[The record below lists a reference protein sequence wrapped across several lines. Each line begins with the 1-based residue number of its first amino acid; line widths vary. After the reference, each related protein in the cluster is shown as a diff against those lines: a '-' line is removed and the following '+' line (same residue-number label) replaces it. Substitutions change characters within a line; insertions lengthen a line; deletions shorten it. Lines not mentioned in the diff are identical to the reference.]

1 METTNYTKHTNSN
14 PVQKKLIDNFYN
26 HVYRLLKPLKL
37 DSILDVGCGEGITL
51 SKFEK
56 EGIGKKLYGID
67 YSDDALKICKKIY
80 PHLNLK
86 KGDIYDIKERN
97 NSYDLVMATEVLE
110 HLDDSE
116 KALKELIRVSKK
128 YVMLSVP
135 NEPFF
140 IGANFIRGKYLKNF
154 GNHPE
159 HINHWTLFSFR
170 KFLQKNNLTIV
181 AQKHPFAWTLILA
194 KKK

>member
-1 METTNYTKHTNSN
+1 METTNYNKHINSN
-14 PVQKKLIDNFYN
+14 PIQKKLIDNFYN
-26 HVYRLLKPLKL
+26 QVYKLLKPLKL

-51 SKFEK
+51 FNFEK

-67 YSDDALKICKKIY
+67 YSDDALKIGKKIH
-80 PHLNLK
+80 PHLNLR
-86 KGDIYDIKERN
+86 KGDIYDIEEKDG
-97 NSYDLVMATEVLE
+97 SFDLVMATEVLE
-110 HLDDSE
+110 HLDNPE
-116 KALKELIRVSKK
+116 KALQELIRVSKK

>member
-1 METTNYTKHTNSN
+1 METTNYNKHINSN
-14 PVQKKLIDNFYN
+14 PIQKKLIDNFYN
-26 HVYRLLKPLKL
+26 QVYKQLKPLKL

-51 SKFEK
+51 FNFEK

-67 YSDDALKICKKIY
+67 YSDDALKIGKKIH
-80 PHLNLK
+80 PHLNLR
-86 KGDIYDIKERN
+86 KGDIYDIKEKD
-97 NSYDLVMATEVLE
+97 NSFDLVMATEVLE
-110 HLDDSE
+110 HLEDPQ

-140 IGANFIRGKYLKNF
+140 IGANLMRGKHLKGF

-159 HINHWTLFSFR
+159 HINHWTFFSFR